1 MRVWLL
7 VCVLPLCGQTALTLA
22 EAEAMALRNHPRVAS
37 ARLLA
42 EAAKEAPKQTRAV
55 LSPVVAGNVTGSV
68 AENGTRLGAGNPNA
82 SSLFSRTAAGFAINQ
97 VVWDFGRVKAL
108 TASMEARASAL
119 GESAAAVRGEVLL
132 RVRESYFRV
141 LLAQMQVRV
150 LRENVEARRLTL
162 RQISALAQSNLRS
175 TLDVSFAEL
184 NVAEAELL
192 LNRAESD
199 VRAGEVELSAALG
212 YAEARSFRLADPGDP
227 ATPLAATPEELVAGA
242 LGGRAE
248 LAALRQ
254 QQRAAAQFAESEK
267 RQALPLL
274 SMVGVAGMFGPRDA
288 NLRQRYGALGMNL
301 NIPLL
306 NGGQF
311 ASRRAEAELRAQA
324 VGQDLKELEV
334 RVSRDVRA
342 AWVEA
347 DNAQRRMGLTAKV
360 LAQALKTL
368 RLAQTRYE
376 LGLGT
381 IVELSAAQLART
393 SAEVGAGVARYEYLV
408 RRSALEFQLGNLR

>member
-1 MRVWLL
+1 
-7 VCVLPLCGQTALTLA
+7 
-22 EAEAMALRNHPRVAS
+22 MALRNHPRVAS

-42 EAAKEAPKQTRAV
+42 EAAKETPKQTRAV
-55 LSPVVAGNVTGSV
+55 LSPVVAGNITGSV
-68 AENGTRLGAGNPNA
+68 AETGTRLGAGNLNP
-82 SSLFSRTAAGFAINQ
+82 SSLFTRSAAGFSVNQ

-119 GESAAAVRGEVLL
+119 GETATAVRGEVLL

-150 LRENVEARRLTL
+150 LRENLEARRLTL

-184 NVAEAELL
+184 NVADAELL

-212 YAEARSFRLADPGDP
+212 YAEARQFQLADPGDP
-227 ATPLAATPEELVAGA
+227 ATPLAATADELVGGA
-242 LGGRAE
+242 LNGRAE

-274 SMVGVAGMFGPRDA
+274 SMMGVAGMFGPRDA

-301 NIPLL
+301 NIPLF

-311 ASRRAEAELRAQA
+311 ASRRAEADLRAQA
-324 VGQDLKELEV
+324 VSQDLRELEV

-393 SAEVGAGVARYEYLV
+393 SAEVGAGVARYEYLL
-408 RRSALEFQLGNLR
+408 RRSVLEYQLGNLR